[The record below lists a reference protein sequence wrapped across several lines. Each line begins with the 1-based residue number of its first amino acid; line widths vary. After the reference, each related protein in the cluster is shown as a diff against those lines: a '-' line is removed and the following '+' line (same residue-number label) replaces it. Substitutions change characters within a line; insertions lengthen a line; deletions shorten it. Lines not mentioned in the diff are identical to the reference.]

1 LVYTKVSEREGGTR
15 EGHEGFANR
24 EVAWSDISRG
34 MKREQPQTND
44 ELQMQTLLATV
55 EHADDHTTG
64 ITENPS
70 SALRQATRG
79 VGRKT

>member
-44 ELQMQTLLATV
+44 ELPMQTFWRQWNARM
-55 EHADDHTTG
+55 TTPPASQKIHPVRSG
-64 ITENPS
+64 KRR
-70 SALRQATRG
+70 AA
-79 VGRKT
+79 